1 MEINMKM
8 NIEMASLGYAELREK
23 FKKGLRNGNWRKLN
37 RKEKALYRAAMAYT
51 KLRKKGGMAMDI
63 VNGMIVEKLS
73 ILIEKLL
80 ETPGMRV
87 FKRGFEKAV
96 ELLQKYEENDVF
108 SWAPRGTGSKNRVI
122 YLVLEGW
129 DEGAENRLTQ
139 IKTSKRKYGSL

>member
-1 MEINMKM
+1 MLIQCLSYE
-8 NIEMASLGYAELREK
+8 ELFAN
-23 FKKGLRNGNWRKLN
+23 FKKGLRNGNWRKLH
-37 RKEKALYRAAMAYT
+37 RKEKALYRAALAYMKPKKSGEMA
-51 KLRKKGGMAMDI
+51 RDI
-63 VNGMIVEKLS
+63 VNRMIVEKLS

-96 ELLQKYEENDVF
+96 ALLQKYEENDVF